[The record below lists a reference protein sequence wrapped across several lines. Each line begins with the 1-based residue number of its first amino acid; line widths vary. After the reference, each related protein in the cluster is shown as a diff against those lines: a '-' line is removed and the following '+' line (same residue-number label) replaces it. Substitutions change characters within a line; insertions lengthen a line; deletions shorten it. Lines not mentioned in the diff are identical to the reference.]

1 MREGV
6 VRGTFLASVLG
17 INRSSL
23 YASRRRETKDKRLGK
38 RPKNALTEEEKQI
51 VLNCMNSE
59 EFCDETPYEIVP
71 RLMERGV
78 WHCSIRTMYRILNEN
93 KAIKDRRNQLRHP
106 KYVKPVLSATGPNQV
121 WTWDITR
128 VQGPFKGRY
137 YYLYVMID
145 LYSRYIVGWTVNAA
159 ENSESAQHF
168 IRETVRKHQVDPE
181 NLSIH
186 SDRGSPMTASNT
198 VNLLSVLGLTQSFA
212 RPRTSN
218 DNPYSESQFKTLKY
232 HRLFKQWFK
241 STEDANESLDKFF
254 LWYNKDHMHS
264 GLGLMTPETVHLGR
278 VKEVAALRW
287 QTLRLARKKNPE
299 RFSRPIKVAL
309 PPAQVGI
316 NLPKDTQPAIRYL
329 QP

>member
-1 MREGV
+1 MREGI
-6 VRGTFLASVLG
+6 VRGTFLSSALG

-23 YASRRRETKDKRLGK
+23 YVSSRREAKDNRFGK
-38 RPKNALTEEEKQI
+38 RPKNALTEEEKQV
-51 VLNCMNSE
+51 VLNCLNSE

-78 WHCSIRTMYRILNEN
+78 WYCSIRTMYRILNEN

-121 WTWDITR
+121 WSWDITR
-128 VQGPFKGRY
+128 IQGPFKGRY

-145 LYSRYIVGWTVNAA
+145 LYSRYIVGWTVNTA

-212 RPRTSN
+212 RPRISN

-241 STEDANESLDKFF
+241 NTEDANESLDKFF

-264 GLGLMTPETVHLGR
+264 GLGLMTPETVHFGR

-287 QTLRLARKKNPE
+287 QTLRLAREKNPE
-299 RFSRPIKVAL
+299 RFSKPIKVAL

>member
-1 MREGV
+1 MREGI
-6 VRGTFLASVLG
+6 VRGTFLSSALG

-23 YASRRRETKDKRLGK
+23 YVSSRREAKDNRFGK
-38 RPKNALTEEEKQI
+38 RPKNALTEEEKQV
-51 VLNCMNSE
+51 VLSCLNSE

-78 WHCSIRTMYRILNEN
+78 WYCSIRTMYRILNEN
-93 KAIKDRRNQLRHP
+93 KATKDRRNQLRHP

-121 WTWDITR
+121 WSWDITR
-128 VQGPFKGRY
+128 IQGPFKGRY

-145 LYSRYIVGWTVNAA
+145 LYSRYIVGWTVNTA

-241 STEDANESLDKFF
+241 SIEDANESLDKFF

-264 GLGLMTPETVHLGR
+264 GLGLITPETVHFGR

-287 QTLRLARKKNPE
+287 QTLRLAREKNPE
-299 RFSRPIKVAL
+299 RFSKPIKVAL